1 MVDESPFAFY
11 LDSGI
16 TVIEPH
22 YHSLLGLQHENI
34 IVLRTY
40 DYLAFVVDETIF
52 PINRNRIKRV
62 VYLKSIRFWI
72 PHSFKIEYLG
82 QVYCWYVYFV
92 VYSSWWAVKGAWNPV
107 YSYLWIV
114 KGHFKLDVIL
124 TCGNLKCLRI
134 KNHLYPQ
141 SRADILKRYHGS
153 VIYDLGLNI
162 KLFAVVENVDI
173 TVSTGTND

>member
-1 MVDESPFAFY
+1 MVVVSPFGFY

-72 PHSFKIEYLG
+72 PHSFKIEYLVG
-82 QVYCWYVYFV
+82 VLLVRIFCCL
-92 VYSSWWAVKGAWNPV
+92 SSWWAVKGAWNPV
-107 YSYLWIV
+107 YSICGLLRVI
-114 KGHFKLDVIL
+114 FIDVI
-124 TCGNLKCLRI
+124 NPR
-134 KNHLYPQ
+134 
-141 SRADILKRYHGS
+141 
-153 VIYDLGLNI
+153 
-162 KLFAVVENVDI
+162 
-173 TVSTGTND
+173 